1 MIEYAKQLGAVL
13 RTFDTDLMRKFIQ
26 DNRDLYGKGVADA
39 ILSNDDYFIRGMMA
53 KMVLGRV
60 DMSLN
65 DRNKA
70 KAVLDEM
77 GWDESIL

>member
-1 MIEYAKQLGAVL
+1 MIEYARQLGSVL

-26 DNRDLYGKGVADA
+26 DNRDLYGKGVAEA
-39 ILSNDDYFIRGMMA
+39 ILSNDDSFIKGMMA
-53 KMVLGRV
+53 KMIMNRN

-70 KAVLDEM
+70 KAVLNEM